1 MTDSMTF
8 AEKSDVTEFMRSKKK
23 QSQIASIITITINEQ
38 KQHYIIHKK
47 NF

>member
-1 MTDSMTF
+1 MTDPMTF
-8 AEKSDVTEFMRSKKK
+8 AEKSNVTEFMQSKKK
-23 QSQIASIITITINEQ
+23 QSQIQSIITITINEQ